1 MISEKITPIYN
12 LFVLIFAAVFGYFV
26 MLEENECYARD
37 QSAWG
42 VEYSNTSFVTHQFYL
57 LSVTGMILLL
67 LSCLMYYL

>member
-12 LFVLIFAAVFGYFV
+12 VFILIFAAVFGYFV

-42 VEYSNTSFVTHQFYL
+42 VEYSNTSFVTH
-57 LSVTGMILLL
+57 
-67 LSCLMYYL
+67 